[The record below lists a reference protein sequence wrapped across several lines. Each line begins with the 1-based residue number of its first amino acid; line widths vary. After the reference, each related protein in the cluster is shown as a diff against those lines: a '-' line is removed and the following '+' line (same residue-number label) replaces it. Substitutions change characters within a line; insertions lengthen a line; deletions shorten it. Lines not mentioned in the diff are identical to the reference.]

1 MANPHKGEYGF
12 KVEDK
17 EYVLRF
23 TTDTICDLETE
34 LGLPMIEIEQ
44 QSIGGKL
51 RMELVR
57 TLFLAGL
64 TDRQPDLA
72 LDARRALFKELLPVD
87 AVKHVATAW
96 RAAFGVKDEED
107 AAGGQ
112 NPPQPAQTE
121 ASGTGPVSTKTG
133 AE

>member
-1 MANPHKGEYGF
+1 MANVHKGEYAF
-12 KVEDK
+12 KVDGK
-17 EYVLRF
+17 DFVLRF
-23 TTDTICDLETE
+23 TTDTICDLEAE

-64 TDRQPDLA
+64 TDRQPEMSLE
-72 LDARRALFKELLPVD
+72 ARRALFKELMPVD

-96 RAAFGVKDEED
+96 RTAFGVKHEGD
-107 AAGGQ
+107 AAGDK
-112 NPPQPAQTE
+112 NPPQPGE
-121 ASGTGPVSTKTG
+121 SNNGTGPDSTKTG
-133 AE
+133 AA